1 MELAQVPRI
10 QITPRALPLHV
21 FRRFR
26 EAVELKIEAE
36 LDIKLGCLP
45 HWSFS
50 QGEDFSP
57 VSGTWYKDTTSV
69 VVSQLRVLNCCRLL
83 KVFGICVQ
91 ILIKATT
98 FWIQRNL
105 DKF

>member
-1 MELAQVPRI
+1 MKSLSTKLFNKQVKIP
-10 QITPRALPLHV
+10 PV
-21 FRRFR
+21 F
-26 EAVELKIEAE
+26 
-36 LDIKLGCLP
+36 
-45 HWSFS
+45 
-50 QGEDFSP
+50 
-57 VSGTWYKDTTSV
+57 GTWYKGTTSV